1 MATIPSRK
9 ATFTEEEK
17 RKLVEGTDA
26 QGKPLSES
34 EKMKLSKMHTART
47 LGADWREKGAERMK
61 AEEPARAQ
69 QALAERAAA
78 NRKTQYES
86 PLQETVTK
94 AEIDLPGGGKV
105 KYGIDTL
112 ARMRDFETK
121 QAEEKAALQA
131 KREGALSAMRQKAGT
146 ALRQRYEDELASRGF
161 APPKTRQDQEAID
174 RARMDE
180 FRTISDAKEI
190 AREKSNTALKD
201 YKYFD
206 ALAKQAAVSGR
217 TKEAEDLAEM
227 ARETGGLIKNSSAR
241 RKFIED
247 QEMNK
252 ARALI
257 SEKTKAR
264 ISKTQAQNTSNP
276 EATVSGYRDFVAGVN
291 QEPLST
297 PPPTLY
303 QVFAGKYGKGAS
315 GRYVKPEGPTA
326 RSIKEK
332 SKAKAET
339 KVKEESTPLSAGIKK
354 LQEQEAAKNLESN
367 KKKIQEYEREID
379 ALSNPS
385 TRPIGSELPF
395 RSKTLRELKRDENRI
410 IEIRKKIKSL
420 KES

>member
-47 LGADWREKGAERMK
+47 LGADWRERGAERMK

-161 APPKTRQDQEAID
+161 APPKTRQEQEAID

-180 FRTISDAKEI
+180 FRTVSAARQAAKE
-190 AREKSNTALKD
+190 RSSNAQKE
-201 YKYFD
+201 YRQYN
-206 ALAKQAAVSGR
+206 ALAKLRLASGDIAG
-217 TKEAEDLAEM
+217 AEELRKLAD
-227 ARETGGLIKNSSAR
+227 ETGGFIKSSSAR
-241 RKFIED
+241 NRFIEN
-247 QEMNK
+247 QEMDK
-252 ARALI
+252 ARAAI
-257 SEKTKAR
+257 GAKVEARKA
-264 ISKTQAQNTSNP
+264 KMQAQNISNP
-276 EATVSGYRDFVAGVN
+276 EASSFTPTSSAAPLAIGSDMPSYQLPYQRPAGPIEQGFGMTTPAMADYGVDFSSISPYNVGGFALPQIAESPVS
-291 QEPLST
+291 QEAFSKL
-297 PPPTLY
+297 
-303 QVFAGKYGKGAS
+303 
-315 GRYVKPEGPTA
+315 TA
-326 RSIKEK
+326 KQKDELISEQIRRGL
-332 SKAKAET
+332 
-339 KVKEESTPLSAGIKK
+339 ESTGRGIYRGGK
-354 LQEQEAAKNLESN
+354 AALKAILEGA
-367 KKKIQEYEREID
+367 R
-379 ALSNPS
+379 A
-385 TRPIGSELPF
+385 
-395 RSKTLRELKRDENRI
+395 
-410 IEIRKKIKSL
+410 IR
-420 KES
+420 

>member
-47 LGADWREKGAERMK
+47 IGANWRERGAERMK

-94 AEIDLPGGGKV
+94 TEIDLPGGGKV

-146 ALRQRYEDELASRGF
+146 ALRQRYEEELASRGF
-161 APPKTRQDQEAID
+161 APPKTRQEQEAID

-227 ARETGGLIKNSSAR
+227 ARETGGLIKSSSAR

-264 ISKTQAQNTSNP
+264 IAKTQAQNTSNP

-291 QEPLST
+291 QQPLSPL
-297 PPPTLY
+297 PPPMY

-332 SKAKAET
+332 SKAKAEI

-354 LQEQEAAKNLESN
+354 LQEQEAAKNVESN

>member
-47 LGADWREKGAERMK
+47 LGADWRERGAERMK

-131 KREGALSAMRQKAGT
+131 KREGALSAMHQKAGT

-161 APPKTRQDQEAID
+161 APPKTRQEAEAID

-227 ARETGGLIKNSSAR
+227 ARETGGLIKSSSAR

-252 ARALI
+252 AKALI

-264 ISKTQAQNTSNP
+264 IAKTQAQNTSNP

-291 QEPLST
+291 QEPLSQL
-297 PPPTLY
+297 PSPMY

-332 SKAKAET
+332 SKAKAEI

-354 LQEQEAAKNLESN
+354 LQEQEAAKNVELN

-379 ALSNPS
+379 AL
-385 TRPIGSELPF
+385 
-395 RSKTLRELKRDENRI
+395 
-410 IEIRKKIKSL
+410 
-420 KES
+420 

>member
-1 MATIPSRK
+1 
-9 ATFTEEEK
+9 
-17 RKLVEGTDA
+17 
-26 QGKPLSES
+26 
-34 EKMKLSKMHTART
+34 
-47 LGADWREKGAERMK
+47 MK

-161 APPKTRQDQEAID
+161 APPKTRQEAEAID

-227 ARETGGLIKNSSAR
+227 ARETGGLIKSSSAR

-297 PPPTLY
+297 PPPPLY

>member
-47 LGADWREKGAERMK
+47 LGADWREKAAERMK

>member
-47 LGADWREKGAERMK
+47 LGADWRERGAERMK

-131 KREGALSAMRQKAGT
+131 KREGALSAMHQKAGT

-161 APPKTRQDQEAID
+161 APPKTRQEAEAID

-227 ARETGGLIKNSSAR
+227 ARETGGLIKSSSAR

-252 ARALI
+252 AKALI

-264 ISKTQAQNTSNP
+264 IAKTQAQNTSNP

-291 QEPLST
+291 QEPLSQL
-297 PPPTLY
+297 PSPMY

-332 SKAKAET
+332 SKAKAEI

-354 LQEQEAAKNLESN
+354 LQEQEAAKNVELN

>member
-47 LGADWREKGAERMK
+47 LGADWRERGAERMK

-161 APPKTRQDQEAID
+161 APPKTRQEQEAID

-206 ALAKQAAVSGR
+206 ALAKQAAVSGK

-227 ARETGGLIKNSSAR
+227 ARETGGLIKSSSAR

-252 ARALI
+252 AKALI

-264 ISKTQAQNTSNP
+264 IAKTQAQNTSTP

-291 QEPLST
+291 QEPLSQL
-297 PPPTLY
+297 PSPMY

-332 SKAKAET
+332 SKAKAEI

-354 LQEQEAAKNLESN
+354 LQEQEAAKNVESN

>member
-47 LGADWREKGAERMK
+47 LGADWRERGAERMK

-161 APPKTRQDQEAID
+161 APPKTRQEAEAID

>member
-47 LGADWREKGAERMK
+47 LGADWRERGAERMK